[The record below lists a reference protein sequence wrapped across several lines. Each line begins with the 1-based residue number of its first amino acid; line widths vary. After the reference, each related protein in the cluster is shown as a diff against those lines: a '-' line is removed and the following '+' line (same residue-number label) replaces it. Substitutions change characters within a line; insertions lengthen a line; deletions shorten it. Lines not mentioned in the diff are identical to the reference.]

1 MSVQMLTVK
10 KRTEQNSFGALQRS
24 IKMEKF
30 PKKVGTGENVM
41 NTAIEQVFIS
51 RFTKLFGLFKTLIGL
66 QNKFII
72 DNTFLL

>member
-51 RFTKLFGLFKTLIGL
+51 RLLNLI
-66 QNKFII
+66 IY
-72 DNTFLL
+72 